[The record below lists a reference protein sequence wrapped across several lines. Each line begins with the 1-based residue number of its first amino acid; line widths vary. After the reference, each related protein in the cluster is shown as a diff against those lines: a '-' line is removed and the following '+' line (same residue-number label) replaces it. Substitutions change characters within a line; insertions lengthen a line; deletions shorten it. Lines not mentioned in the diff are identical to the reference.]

1 MDLIKSEIKR
11 LAKKINARKK
21 TLPTFGSSEDFA
33 RPHIEKTGNIYHWV
47 VVERGQEQER
57 KSSEDIKEILFHVF
71 EAVTFE
77 MASDWELKNRKENED
92 FRIQLFKHQEE
103 LLKQID
109 EEFFLRIKKKHD
121 KLLRR

>member
-47 VVERGQEQER
+47 VVERGQEQENLV
-57 KSSEDIKEILFHVF
+57 K
-71 EAVTFE
+71 T
-77 MASDWELKNRKENED
+77 LKRYY
-92 FRIQLFKHQEE
+92 FMF
-103 LLKQID
+103 LKQ
-109 EEFFLRIKKKHD
+109 
-121 KLLRR
+121 

>member
-1 MDLIKSEIKR
+1 
-11 LAKKINARKK
+11 
-21 TLPTFGSSEDFA
+21 
-33 RPHIEKTGNIYHWV
+33 
-47 VVERGQEQER
+47 
-57 KSSEDIKEILFHVF
+57 
-71 EAVTFE
+71 